1 MRVSSCLVLAQML
14 ILNRLLATHE
24 IGDYMKGLVT
34 VLISGVMLALPA
46 MADEIT
52 EFSIDDVMTSVRA
65 TETLKDDMPFYYGN
79 QDYSTPVKVLSEATT
94 QQKINGFLKSDRNA
108 CELAFLAA
116 MKELKAI
123 TIAKGGIHSNLDGDS
138 VERKSGT
145 YACISKTTV
154 AQVSLA
160 GTIVILED

>member
-1 MRVSSCLVLAQML
+1 
-14 ILNRLLATHE
+14 LATHE

-123 TIAKGGIHSNLDGDS
+123 AIAKGGNAVVSIHSNLEGDS

>member
-1 MRVSSCLVLAQML
+1 
-14 ILNRLLATHE
+14 
-24 IGDYMKGLVT
+24 MKGLVAI
-34 VLISGVMLALPA
+34 LISGVMLASPA

-52 EFSIDDVMTSVRA
+52 DFLIDDVMTSVRA
-65 TETLKDDMPFYYGN
+65 KETLKDDVPFYYGN
-79 QDYSTPVKVLSEATT
+79 QDYSAPVKVLSEATT
-94 QQKINGFLKSDRNA
+94 RQKINGFLKSDRNA

-123 TIAKGGIHSNLDGDS
+123 TIAKGGNAVVNIHSSLDGDS

-154 AQVSLA
+154 AQVSLT
-160 GTIVILED
+160 GSVVILED